1 MRKVEADL
9 LPLLESGDARRV
21 LVRVPASFGGTDVI
35 DGGRGIVMLTDWSQR
50 DRHIDE
56 IIAEVRQKFSR
67 HPDVRATPVARQA
80 FGGGSREPVQFVIG
94 GPSYE
99 ELAQWR
105 DLIIAR
111 ASQNPGLVNLDSD
124 YKETRPQVV
133 VTVDQT
139 RAADLGVSIQT
150 VGRTLETMLGGR
162 RVTTY
167 VDRGEEYDVVLEGE
181 EEGARTVDDLANIY
195 VRSERTGELVPLSA
209 LLTTTER
216 AASVDLRRYNRF
228 RSITITANLAKGY
241 TLGEALDYLENIVR
255 TELPATAAIGYKG
268 DSREYR
274 ESSSAMIWVFGLALL
289 IVFLVLAAQFESF
302 IHPVIIMVT
311 VPLALAGAVL
321 GLYFQG
327 STINVYSQI
336 GIVMLIGLAAKNGIL
351 IVEFA
356 NQLRDEGHTF
366 RHALVEASV
375 IRLRPIA
382 MTGLSTAM
390 GAIPLLMATG
400 AGAAS
405 RVTIGI
411 VVFWGLIFST
421 LLTLFVVP
429 VVYDL
434 LARYTGSPG
443 ELERRLETLDRE
455 VPNPET
461 ATVA

>member
-1 MRKVEADL
+1 
-9 LPLLESGDARRV
+9 
-21 LVRVPASFGGTDVI
+21 
-35 DGGRGIVMLTDWSQR
+35 
-50 DRHIDE
+50 
-56 IIAEVRQKFSR
+56 
-67 HPDVRATPVARQA
+67 
-80 FGGGSREPVQFVIG
+80 
-94 GPSYE
+94 
-99 ELAQWR
+99 
-105 DLIIAR
+105 
-111 ASQNPGLVNLDSD
+111 
-124 YKETRPQVV
+124 
-133 VTVDQT
+133 
-139 RAADLGVSIQT
+139 
-150 VGRTLETMLGGR
+150 
-162 RVTTY
+162 
-167 VDRGEEYDVVLEGE
+167 
-181 EEGARTVDDLANIY
+181 
-195 VRSERTGELVPLSA
+195 
-209 LLTTTER
+209 
-216 AASVDLRRYNRF
+216 
-228 RSITITANLAKGY
+228 
-241 TLGEALDYLENIVR
+241 
-255 TELPATAAIGYKG
+255 
-268 DSREYR
+268 
-274 ESSSAMIWVFGLALL
+274 
-289 IVFLVLAAQFESF
+289 
-302 IHPVIIMVT
+302 

-461 ATVA
+461 ASVA

>member
-1 MRKVEADL
+1 
-9 LPLLESGDARRV
+9 
-21 LVRVPASFGGTDVI
+21 
-35 DGGRGIVMLTDWSQR
+35 
-50 DRHIDE
+50 
-56 IIAEVRQKFSR
+56 
-67 HPDVRATPVARQA
+67 VARQA

-461 ATVA
+461 ASVA